1 MALGLYGTFLA
12 IQTVRHRGYFT
23 LGDEPEEGEAP
34 RGSRRSLA
42 AHIGLLLAHMLPVV
56 YLAEQLATPIDYSIE
71 VVHAPRALGGAV
83 IALLVATPEA
93 IGAVRAAWANQLQ
106 RSANIFLGSVLAT
119 IGLTIPTMLVISHLT
134 GKKIILGVQHT
145 DAILLPLT
153 LAVSVVT
160 FASGRTNILQ
170 GAVHLLLF
178 AAYLLLI
185 FEG

>member
-1 MALGLYGTFLA
+1 
-12 IQTVRHRGYFT
+12 
-23 LGDEPEEGEAP
+23 
-34 RGSRRSLA
+34 
-42 AHIGLLLAHMLPVV
+42 MLPVV